1 MIEILER
8 SMTTAAVSPKHAI
21 CDLSQQRVN
30 PAPFPHVVQ
39 ENFIAPQTYRE
50 LRESFPTCPPQTGPT
65 GFSLYWG
72 DEAYQ
77 QLLDAQPAWQ
87 SLFNTFHNQRF
98 IDWCREQFA
107 EVWQSEGCKID
118 LSKARYVPYR
128 EDRIDKERAQLR
140 HVEHEPEEL
149 WVRMDIHQGR
159 MGYDRPVHL
168 DHARRLMSML
178 IYFCDHTENEMNG
191 GELFL
196 HGDERARSSQASPT
210 RVTPRH
216 NLMVAFPC
224 SNRSHHSVSAITAQ
238 REPRNYIQ
246 VHISSSVDIWPR
258 KALPAWRLRL
268 GNLKRQLTRG

>member
-1 MIEILER
+1 MSEVIQR
-8 SMTTAAVSPKHAI
+8 TV
-21 CDLSQQRVN
+21 CDLSRREMKLE
-30 PAPFPHVVQ
+30 PFPHVLSQ
-39 ENFIAPQTYRE
+39 QFIDPGRYVRLCET
-50 LRESFPTCPPQTGPT
+50 FPSCPPKIGPT

-72 DEAYQ
+72 DAGYQ
-77 QLLDAQPAWQ
+77 QLLDTEPAWRE
-87 SLFNTFHNQRF
+87 LFETFHNQRF

-107 EVWQSEGCKID
+107 EAWEREGCKIK
-118 LSKARYVPYR
+118 LAEARYVPYR

-140 HVEHEPEEL
+140 HVMHEPHEL

-178 IYFCDHTENEMNG
+178 IYLCDADENEMAG

-196 HGDERARSSQASPT
+196 HSGKSSSSDST
-210 RVTPRH
+210 FRVTPRH

-224 SNRSHHSVSAITAQ
+224 GPNSYHSVSAITAQ
-238 REPRNYIQ
+238 REPRNYVQ

-258 KALPAWRLRL
+258 PAVPRWRRAVSRLR
-268 GNLKRQLTRG
+268 RQLNFTAP